1 MEQRQPRFVHG
12 QEVTVRAGISQI
24 LPGREGSRLFAAA
37 DAESVMGKTG
47 VVEFGAFPLVPVD
60 QDGQDTEYGSFA
72 YVVAIGHS
80 RWLIVEDWLEAVQ

>member
-24 LPGREGSRLFAAA
+24 LPGKEGSRLFVAG

-47 VVEFGAFPLVPVD
+47 VVEFGAFPLFSVN
-60 QDGQDTEYGSFA
+60 QDDWDAGYGSFA
-72 YVVAIGHS
+72 YVVAIDNG
-80 RWLIVEDWLEAVQ
+80 RWLIYEDWLEAKQ

>member
-12 QEVTVRAGISQI
+12 QEVKVRAGISQI
-24 LPGREGSRLFAAA
+24 LPGREGSKLFAAG

-47 VVEFGAFPLVPVD
+47 VVEFGAFPLVPID
-60 QDGQDTEYGSFA
+60 QDSQDATYGRFA

-80 RWLIVEDWLEAVQ
+80 RWLIYEDWLEAVQ